1 MMVNLTSKLQP
12 HGGVGISIGGF
23 IIFFFFFS
31 PFQVEVVGR
40 KVFGIFFYYKGFWN
54 KQNHPMPTLWC
65 GGHWYYYYQK
75 KHPKANQ
82 QKGRSKY

>member
-23 IIFFFFFS
+23 IIFYFYFFS

-40 KVFGIFFYYKGFWN
+40 KVFGIFFLLQG
-54 KQNHPMPTLWC
+54 LLE
-65 GGHWYYYYQK
+65 
-75 KHPKANQ
+75 
-82 QKGRSKY
+82 